1 MSWKQLAG
9 KGTWLG
15 TATAAV
21 VLLAALGVSSLLL
34 LRGIVP
40 ERAMGPLV
48 WGSSVLACFCGVRI
62 WCNVDRGADG
72 KRGDT
77 FCRQRHRPD
86 LRRVG
91 RRPFGGTDRN
101 EAEAAEAPQR
111 PPEGR

>member
-48 WGSSVLACFCGVRI
+48 WGSSVLACFCGGRMAIRQGGEDVY
-62 WCNVDRGADG
+62 
-72 KRGDT
+72 KRQAT
-77 FCRQRHRPD
+77 SSAW
-86 LRRVG
+86 RRASASWSS
-91 RRPFGGTDRN
+91 TT
-101 EAEAAEAPQR
+101 
-111 PPEGR
+111 

>member
-21 VLLAALGVSSLLL
+21 VLRRTYGHTAGRRWSAASG
-34 LRGIVP
+34 
-40 ERAMGPLV
+40 A
-48 WGSSVLACFCGVRI
+48 GSIRLCI

-77 FCRQRHRPD
+77 FCRQRHCPD

>member
-48 WGSSVLACFCGVRI
+48 WGSSVLACFCGGRMAT
-62 WCNVDRGADG
+62 RRRSG
-72 KRGDT
+72 R
-77 FCRQRHRPD
+77 CRCR
-86 LRRVG
+86 
-91 RRPFGGTDRN
+91 
-101 EAEAAEAPQR
+101 
-111 PPEGR
+111 

>member
-40 ERAMGPLV
+40 ERAMAVSYTHLTLP
-48 WGSSVLACFCGVRI
+48 
-62 WCNVDRGADG
+62 
-72 KRGDT
+72 T
-77 FCRQRHRPD
+77 
-86 LRRVG
+86 
-91 RRPFGGTDRN
+91 T
-101 EAEAAEAPQR
+101 
-111 PPEGR
+111 

>member
-40 ERAMGPLV
+40 ERAMGIRL
-48 WGSSVLACFCGVRI
+48 CI

-91 RRPFGGTDRN
+91 RRPFGGTDRH

>member
-34 LRGIVP
+34 LRGIMP
-40 ERAMGPLV
+40 E
-48 WGSSVLACFCGVRI
+48 CI